1 MQENEINF
9 QNFDINSPSDN
20 GSEKS
25 ENKKKKENEEEKEE
39 KGCHFPLAYTVLII
53 IQFLVF
59 FLTYLVQK
67 GKYDRIEYSKGY
79 FIIHSYGEDDRK
91 INATK
96 SILEEYKIKIP
107 FENFEKGYI
116 TEPISIPGTYKK
128 IDQEKANISYV
139 LIYLINGLI
148 ESGNLSFFIMILGGV
163 TSILTE
169 MNALNSGMKALSR
182 ITKGKEF
189 LLLCLVFLVISIG
202 GTTFG
207 MSEEIF
213 GFYPILMPIFL
224 ESGLDGILSTACLF
238 MGSCIGIMFSTVNAF
253 SVVLASYS
261 AGISFTDHIVF
272 RVITLVIGD
281 ILTILYFY
289 LYYRK
294 IKLDEKKSVVYEIK
308 DKLESKFLIKKQ
320 KQVNNE
326 GENENLIE
334 SQENKDKKIEEKFTL
349 IQKIALFI
357 FIVGFI
363 IMVFGVI
370 AFNWWFEQMSALLV
384 LVAIILMFLSRL
396 GEEKAIKA
404 FLTGV
409 GDFCGIALIMGMA
422 RGINITLD
430 KESISDT
437 ILNSLSNLLDGLP
450 KVVFAVIML
459 FVFIIVGVFIQ
470 STVGLAVLSM
480 PVIAPLADQV
490 NCPRDVVVNA
500 YMYGQ
505 AFISLIAPTGYILII
520 LQMVGVQFNYWL
532 KFVWPFMVIILIYL
546 IILII
551 ISCFI

>member
-253 SVVLASYS
+253 SVVLGSYS

-308 DKLESKFLIKKQ
+308 DKLESKFLNKKQ

-334 SQENKDKKIEEKFTL
+334 SQENKDKKNEEEFTL
-349 IQKIALFI
+349 IQKIALLI

-459 FVFIIVGVFIQ
+459 FAFIIVGIFIQ

-520 LQMVGVQFNYWL
+520 LQMVGIQFNYWL
-532 KFVWPFMVIILIYL
+532 KFIWPFMVIILIYL

>member
-25 ENKKKKENEEEKEE
+25 ENKKKKGNEEEKEE

-294 IKLDEKKSVVYEIK
+294 IKLDEKKSIVYEIK

-334 SQENKDKKIEEKFTL
+334 SQENKDKKNEEEFTL
-349 IQKIALFI
+349 IQKIVLVI

-459 FVFIIVGVFIQ
+459 FVFIIVGIFIQ

-490 NCPRDVVVNA
+490 NCPRDVVVNV

-532 KFVWPFMVIILIYL
+532 KFIWPFMVIILIYL

>member
-25 ENKKKKENEEEKEE
+25 ENKKKKGNEEEKEE

-189 LLLCLVFLVISIG
+189 LLLCLVFIVISIG

-253 SVVLASYS
+253 SVVLGSYS

-294 IKLDEKKSVVYEIK
+294 IKLDEKKSIVYEIK
-308 DKLESKFLIKKQ
+308 DKLESKFLNKKQ

-334 SQENKDKKIEEKFTL
+334 SQENKDKKNEEEFTL
-349 IQKIALFI
+349 IQKIALLI

-459 FVFIIVGVFIQ
+459 FVFIIVGIFIQ

-532 KFVWPFMVIILIYL
+532 KFIWPFMVIILIYL

>member
-9 QNFDINSPSDN
+9 QNFDINSPSDS
-20 GSEKS
+20 GSQKS

-189 LLLCLVFLVISIG
+189 LLLCLVFIVISIG

-253 SVVLASYS
+253 SVVLGSYS

-294 IKLDEKKSVVYEIK
+294 IKLDEKKSIVYEIK
-308 DKLESKFLIKKQ
+308 DKLESKFLNKKQ

-334 SQENKDKKIEEKFTL
+334 SQENKDKKNEEEFTL
-349 IQKIALFI
+349 IQKIVLVI

-459 FVFIIVGVFIQ
+459 FVFIIVGIFIQ

-532 KFVWPFMVIILIYL
+532 KFIWPFMVIILIYL

>member
-253 SVVLASYS
+253 SVVLGSYS

-294 IKLDEKKSVVYEIK
+294 IKLDEKKSIVYEIK
-308 DKLESKFLIKKQ
+308 DKLESKFLNKKQ

-334 SQENKDKKIEEKFTL
+334 SQENKDKKNEEEFTL
-349 IQKIALFI
+349 IQKIALLI

-459 FVFIIVGVFIQ
+459 FVFIIVGIFIQ

-532 KFVWPFMVIILIYL
+532 KFIWPFMVIILIYL

>member
-25 ENKKKKENEEEKEE
+25 ENKKKKGNEEEKEE

-189 LLLCLVFLVISIG
+189 LLLCLVFIVISIG

-294 IKLDEKKSVVYEIK
+294 IKLDEKKSIVYEIK
-308 DKLESKFLIKKQ
+308 DKLESKFLNKKQ

-334 SQENKDKKIEEKFTL
+334 SQENKDKKNEEEFTL
-349 IQKIALFI
+349 IQKIALLI

-459 FVFIIVGVFIQ
+459 FVFIIVGIFIQ

-532 KFVWPFMVIILIYL
+532 KFIWPFMIIILIYL

>member
-189 LLLCLVFLVISIG
+189 LLLCLVFIVISIG

-253 SVVLASYS
+253 SVVLGSYS

-294 IKLDEKKSVVYEIK
+294 IKLDEKKSIVYEIK
-308 DKLESKFLIKKQ
+308 DKLESKFLNKKQ

-334 SQENKDKKIEEKFTL
+334 SQENKDKKNEEEFTL
-349 IQKIALFI
+349 IQKIALLI

-459 FVFIIVGVFIQ
+459 FVFIIVGIFIQ

-520 LQMVGVQFNYWL
+520 LQMVGIQFNYWL
-532 KFVWPFMVIILIYL
+532 KFIWPFMVIILIYL

>member
-1 MQENEINF
+1 MAQKKVKIR
-9 QNFDINSPSDN
+9 
-20 GSEKS
+20 
-25 ENKKKKENEEEKEE
+25 KKKGNEEEKEE

-189 LLLCLVFLVISIG
+189 LLLCLVFIVISIG

-253 SVVLASYS
+253 SVVLGSYS

-281 ILTILYFY
+281 ILTILY
-289 LYYRK
+289 
-294 IKLDEKKSVVYEIK
+294 
-308 DKLESKFLIKKQ
+308 
-320 KQVNNE
+320 
-326 GENENLIE
+326 
-334 SQENKDKKIEEKFTL
+334 
-349 IQKIALFI
+349 
-357 FIVGFI
+357 
-363 IMVFGVI
+363 
-370 AFNWWFEQMSALLV
+370 
-384 LVAIILMFLSRL
+384 
-396 GEEKAIKA
+396 
-404 FLTGV
+404 
-409 GDFCGIALIMGMA
+409 
-422 RGINITLD
+422 
-430 KESISDT
+430 
-437 ILNSLSNLLDGLP
+437 
-450 KVVFAVIML
+450 
-459 FVFIIVGVFIQ
+459 
-470 STVGLAVLSM
+470 
-480 PVIAPLADQV
+480 
-490 NCPRDVVVNA
+490 
-500 YMYGQ
+500 
-505 AFISLIAPTGYILII
+505 
-520 LQMVGVQFNYWL
+520 
-532 KFVWPFMVIILIYL
+532 
-546 IILII
+546 
-551 ISCFI
+551 

>member
-25 ENKKKKENEEEKEE
+25 ENKKKKGNEEEKEE

-169 MNALNSGMKALSR
+169 MNVLNSGMKALSR

-189 LLLCLVFLVISIG
+189 LLLCLVFIVISIG

-253 SVVLASYS
+253 SVVLGSYS

-294 IKLDEKKSVVYEIK
+294 IKLDEKKSIVYEIK
-308 DKLESKFLIKKQ
+308 DKLESKFLNKKQ

-334 SQENKDKKIEEKFTL
+334 SQENKDKKNEEEFTL
-349 IQKIALFI
+349 IQKIALLI

-459 FVFIIVGVFIQ
+459 FVFIIVGIFIQ

-532 KFVWPFMVIILIYL
+532 KFIWPFMVIILIYL

>member
-25 ENKKKKENEEEKEE
+25 ENKKKKGNEEEKEE

-253 SVVLASYS
+253 SVVLGSYS

-459 FVFIIVGVFIQ
+459 FVFIIVGIFIQ

-532 KFVWPFMVIILIYL
+532 KFIWPFMVIILIYL

>member
-334 SQENKDKKIEEKFTL
+334 SQENKDKKIEEEFTL

-532 KFVWPFMVIILIYL
+532 KFIWPFMVIILIYL

>member
-25 ENKKKKENEEEKEE
+25 ENKKKKGNEEEKEE

-189 LLLCLVFLVISIG
+189 LLLCLVFIVISIG

-253 SVVLASYS
+253 SVVLGSYS

-294 IKLDEKKSVVYEIK
+294 IKLDEKKSIVYEIK

-459 FVFIIVGVFIQ
+459 FVFIIVGIFIQ

-532 KFVWPFMVIILIYL
+532 KFIWPFMIIILIYL

>member
-20 GSEKS
+20 DSEKS
-25 ENKKKKENEEEKEE
+25 ENKKKKGNEEEKEE

-189 LLLCLVFLVISIG
+189 LLLCLVFIVISIG

-253 SVVLASYS
+253 SVVLGSYS

-294 IKLDEKKSVVYEIK
+294 IKLDEKKSIVYVIK
-308 DKLESKFLIKKQ
+308 DKLESKFLNKKQ

-334 SQENKDKKIEEKFTL
+334 SQENKDKKNEEEFTL
-349 IQKIALFI
+349 IQKIALLI

-459 FVFIIVGVFIQ
+459 FVFIIVGIFIQ

-532 KFVWPFMVIILIYL
+532 KFIWPFMIIILIYL

>member
-25 ENKKKKENEEEKEE
+25 ENKKKKGNEEEKEE

-189 LLLCLVFLVISIG
+189 LLLCLVFIVISIG

-253 SVVLASYS
+253 SVVLGSYS

-294 IKLDEKKSVVYEIK
+294 IKLDEKKSIVYEIK
-308 DKLESKFLIKKQ
+308 DKLESKFLNKKQ

-334 SQENKDKKIEEKFTL
+334 SQENKDKKNEEEFTL
-349 IQKIALFI
+349 IQKIALLI

-384 LVAIILMFLSRL
+384 LVAIILMFLSGL

-459 FVFIIVGVFIQ
+459 FVFIIVGIFIQ

-532 KFVWPFMVIILIYL
+532 KFIWPFMIIILIYL

>member
-25 ENKKKKENEEEKEE
+25 ENKKKKGNEEEKEE

-334 SQENKDKKIEEKFTL
+334 SQENKDKKNEEEFTL
-349 IQKIALFI
+349 IQKIALLI

-459 FVFIIVGVFIQ
+459 FVFIIVGIFIQ

-532 KFVWPFMVIILIYL
+532 KFIWPFMVIILIYL

>member
-25 ENKKKKENEEEKEE
+25 ENKKKKGNEEEKEE

-189 LLLCLVFLVISIG
+189 LLLCLVFIVISIG

-253 SVVLASYS
+253 SVVLGSYS

-294 IKLDEKKSVVYEIK
+294 IKLDEKKSIVYEIK
-308 DKLESKFLIKKQ
+308 DKLESKFLNKKQ

-334 SQENKDKKIEEKFTL
+334 SQENKDKKNEEEFTL
-349 IQKIALFI
+349 IQKIALLI

-459 FVFIIVGVFIQ
+459 FVFIIVGIFIQ

-532 KFVWPFMVIILIYL
+532 KFIWPFMIIILIYL

>member
-25 ENKKKKENEEEKEE
+25 ENKKKKGNEEEKEE

-253 SVVLASYS
+253 SVVLGSYS

-349 IQKIALFI
+349 IQKIALLI

-459 FVFIIVGVFIQ
+459 FVFIIVGIFIQ

-532 KFVWPFMVIILIYL
+532 KFIWPFMVIILIYL

>member
-459 FVFIIVGVFIQ
+459 FVFIIVGIFIQ

-532 KFVWPFMVIILIYL
+532 KFIWPFMVIILIYL

>member
-189 LLLCLVFLVISIG
+189 LLLCLVFIVISIG

-253 SVVLASYS
+253 SVVLGSYS

-334 SQENKDKKIEEKFTL
+334 SQENKDKKNEEEFTL
-349 IQKIALFI
+349 IQKIALLI

-459 FVFIIVGVFIQ
+459 FVFIIVGIFIQ

-532 KFVWPFMVIILIYL
+532 KFIWPFMIIILIYL

>member
-25 ENKKKKENEEEKEE
+25 ENKKKKGNEEEKEE

-334 SQENKDKKIEEKFTL
+334 IQENKDKKIEEEFTL

-459 FVFIIVGVFIQ
+459 FVFIIVGIFIQ

-532 KFVWPFMVIILIYL
+532 KFIWPFMIIILIYL

>member
-20 GSEKS
+20 GSEKN

-532 KFVWPFMVIILIYL
+532 KFIWPFMVIILIYL

>member
-25 ENKKKKENEEEKEE
+25 ENKKKKGNEEEKEE

-363 IMVFGVI
+363 IMVFGGI

-459 FVFIIVGVFIQ
+459 FVFIIVGIFIQ

-532 KFVWPFMVIILIYL
+532 KFIWPFMVIILIYL

>member
-25 ENKKKKENEEEKEE
+25 ENKKKKGNEEEKEE

-189 LLLCLVFLVISIG
+189 LLLCLVFIVISIG

-253 SVVLASYS
+253 SVVLGSYS

-294 IKLDEKKSVVYEIK
+294 IKLDEKKSIVYEIK

-334 SQENKDKKIEEKFTL
+334 SQENKDKKNEEEFTL
-349 IQKIALFI
+349 IQKIALLI

-459 FVFIIVGVFIQ
+459 FVFIIVGIFIQ

-532 KFVWPFMVIILIYL
+532 KFIWPFMIIILIYL

>member
-25 ENKKKKENEEEKEE
+25 ENKKKKGNEEEKEE

-189 LLLCLVFLVISIG
+189 LLLCLVFIVISIG

-253 SVVLASYS
+253 SVVLGSYS

-294 IKLDEKKSVVYEIK
+294 IKLDEKKSIVYEIK
-308 DKLESKFLIKKQ
+308 DKLESKFLNKKQ

-334 SQENKDKKIEEKFTL
+334 SQENKDKKNEEEFTL
-349 IQKIALFI
+349 IQKIALLI

-370 AFNWWFEQMSALLV
+370 AFNWWFE
-384 LVAIILMFLSRL
+384 
-396 GEEKAIKA
+396 
-404 FLTGV
+404 
-409 GDFCGIALIMGMA
+409 
-422 RGINITLD
+422 
-430 KESISDT
+430 
-437 ILNSLSNLLDGLP
+437 
-450 KVVFAVIML
+450 
-459 FVFIIVGVFIQ
+459 
-470 STVGLAVLSM
+470 
-480 PVIAPLADQV
+480 
-490 NCPRDVVVNA
+490 
-500 YMYGQ
+500 
-505 AFISLIAPTGYILII
+505 
-520 LQMVGVQFNYWL
+520 
-532 KFVWPFMVIILIYL
+532 
-546 IILII
+546 
-551 ISCFI
+551 

>member
-20 GSEKS
+20 GSEKN

-459 FVFIIVGVFIQ
+459 FVFIIVGIFIQ

-532 KFVWPFMVIILIYL
+532 KFIWPFMVIILIYL